1 MRERPS
7 TEWISSHM
15 LGLRSMNCISR
26 AVGFLLSLL
35 AISAGSAVLAADN
48 KQVILLHSFGTAM
61 KPWSDYA
68 QGIREELNRQSPWP
82 LTITDQ
88 SLISARYSNRNPEIA
103 FVEYLAALFAQQ
115 PPDVIVSMGGPAVDF
130 VQRYRGQLF
139 PSTPMVLTVLEQRRV
154 QYSKLTQNDAAVPAE
169 VSYKALIENIL
180 EVLPGTRNVAV
191 VNGASPN
198 EQFWSNE
205 IRKEVMPLTDRIELT
220 FLDKL
225 SFDDILKEAA
235 RLPPHSAILW
245 EGMSVDAAGVVHDG
259 DDAFK
264 RLHAVANA
272 PIFSYTEPLIGLGVV
287 GGPFHAVRDTTR
299 TMASVVVRI
308 LGGEKAG
315 DIKMPPMQFS
325 APVFDWRE
333 MQRWGISE
341 SRLPQGSKIYFRD
354 PTAWDQYRLQILLVC
369 GVILLQ
375 GVLISGLLLERR
387 RRVHAEVQARQRSA
401 ELAHVNRYSMAGELT
416 ATIAHELNQPL
427 GAILTNAETAELM
440 VKSQSPDLREIGEI
454 LADIRRD
461 DERAS
466 EVITRLRSLLKK
478 APFELKCIDAN
489 EVARETARLL
499 SAWTTAR
506 EIDLTSFIAPTPLP
520 IKGDFIQLQQVII
533 NLVVNATD
541 AMSSMPSSKARI
553 TISTAR
559 HGDSAVLSVSDV
571 GPGIPVTM
579 LKEIF
584 EPFFTTKGKGMGM
597 GLSIARTIVE
607 AHGGLLSAENE
618 AVRGA
623 TFRVRLPLSL
633 K

>member
-1 MRERPS
+1 MRGRPS
-7 TEWISSHM
+7 TEWILAHT
-15 LGLRSMNCISR
+15 LVCAR
-26 AVGFLLSLL
+26 AVGFVVSLL

-48 KQVILLHSFGTAM
+48 KQVILLHSFSTQM

-88 SLISARYSNRNPEIA
+88 SVISARYSNSNPEIA
-103 FVEYLAALFAQQ
+103 FVDYLSALFAQQ

-130 VQRYRGQLF
+130 AQRYRGRLF

-154 QYSKLTQNDAAVPAE
+154 QYSKLTQNDAAVPAQ
-169 VSYKALIENIL
+169 VSYTAVVENIL
-180 EVLPGTRNVAV
+180 QVLPGTRNVAV

-205 IRKEVMPLTDRIELT
+205 IRKEVMPLKDRIEFT
-220 FLDKL
+220 FWDKL
-225 SFDDILKEAA
+225 SFEDILKKAA
-235 RLPPHSAILW
+235 HLPPHTAILW

-264 RLHAVANA
+264 RLHAVSNA
-272 PIFSYTEPLIGLGVV
+272 PIFGYFEPLIGLGVV
-287 GGPFHAVRDTTR
+287 GGPLHLVRDTTR

-315 DIKMPPMQFS
+315 DIRAPPMPFS

-333 MQRWGISE
+333 MRRWGISE
-341 SRLPQGSKIYFRD
+341 GRLPPGSKVYFRD
-354 PTAWDQYRLQILLVC
+354 PTAWDQYRLQILVVC
-369 GVILLQ
+369 GLILVQ
-375 GVLISGLLLERR
+375 TALISGLLVERR
-387 RRVHAEVQARQRSA
+387 RRVRAQFQASQRSA
-401 ELAHVNRYSMAGELT
+401 ELAHINRYSIAGELT

-427 GAILTNAETAELM
+427 GAILVNAETAELM

-478 APFELKCIDAN
+478 TPFELKYIDAN

-499 SAWTTAR
+499 SAWTIAR
-506 EIDLTSFIAPTPLP
+506 ETALTSLIAPTPLP

-541 AMSSMPSSKARI
+541 AMSSMPSSERRI
-553 TISTAR
+553 TISVAR
-559 HGDSAVLSVSDV
+559 DGDSAVLSVSDV
-571 GPGIPVTM
+571 GPGIPVAM

-584 EPFFTTKGKGMGM
+584 EPFFTTKGRGMGM

-607 AHGGLLSAENE
+607 AHGGQLSAENE
-618 AVRGA
+618 AGRGA